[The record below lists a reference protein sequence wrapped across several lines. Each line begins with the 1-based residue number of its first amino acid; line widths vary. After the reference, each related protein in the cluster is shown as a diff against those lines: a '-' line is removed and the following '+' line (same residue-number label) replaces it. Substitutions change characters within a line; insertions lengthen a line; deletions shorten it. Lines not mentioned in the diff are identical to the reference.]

1 MRPRTDRRR
10 SITRKLLLAA
20 ASTLLTLVVLEIV
33 FRAASIRGEYHA
45 PRINR
50 IIPMPGK
57 PVDRVEFGF
66 YSNAIVVTQ
75 YDSDPR
81 GYFERGNTISHAHN
95 SIGWRDIEH
104 TLEKPDG
111 VFRILGLGD
120 SYLWGQ
126 GVKHE
131 DICLNKLPE
140 LLEHS
145 LDGKTIETIN
155 AGISA
160 YNTVDQRDQ
169 FVNRAVDYSPDL
181 VVLHFVLNDVELPAK
196 RQGPKVEFFASH
208 TSPGRPS
215 DQLSE
220 LSCLWS
226 WGRHRFLSYVQSETY
241 IRESINSLT
250 ADHPGWLACQ
260 GALADIKQVCDA
272 KDASFCVVVFPFYF
286 RLDVD
291 YPFQPV
297 HTAVVEHCKSL
308 GINVLDLRDAYREF
322 SGPDLWVH
330 PTDEHPNEI
339 AHEIAAQEIARHL
352 LRHQK
357 QLLRN

>member
-1 MRPRTDRRR
+1 MRPSTHRRR
-10 SITRKLLLAA
+10 GIIRKLLLAA

-66 YSNAIVVTQ
+66 YSNAIIATQ

-81 GYFERGNTISHAHN
+81 GYFEPGNTISHAHN
-95 SIGWRDIEH
+95 SIGWRDAEH
-104 TLEKPDG
+104 TLEKPNG

-126 GVKHE
+126 GVKRE
-131 DICLNKLPE
+131 DICLNKLPG
-140 LLEHS
+140 LLESS
-145 LDGKTIETIN
+145 LDGTTIETIN

-160 YNTVDQRDQ
+160 YNTVDQREQ
-169 FVNRAVDYSPDL
+169 FVNKAVHYNPDL
-181 VVLHFVLNDVELPAK
+181 VILHFVLNDVEQQSNQ
-196 RQGPKVEFFASH
+196 QGPKVEFFASH
-208 TSPGRPS
+208 ASPGRPS

-226 WGRHRFLSYVQSETY
+226 WSRHRLLSYIQSEQY
-241 IRESINSLT
+241 IRESINSLA

-260 GALADIKQVCDA
+260 GALADIKKTCA
-272 KDASFCVVVFPFYF
+272 RKGASFCVVVFPFYF
-286 RLDVD
+286 RLDGD

-297 HTAVVEHCKSL
+297 HTAIVEHCQSL
-308 GINVLDLRDAYREF
+308 GIDVLDLRDAYRDF
-322 SGPDLWVH
+322 SGPELWVH

-339 AHEIAAQEIARHL
+339 AHEIAAQEISQFL
-352 LRHQK
+352 IRHQK